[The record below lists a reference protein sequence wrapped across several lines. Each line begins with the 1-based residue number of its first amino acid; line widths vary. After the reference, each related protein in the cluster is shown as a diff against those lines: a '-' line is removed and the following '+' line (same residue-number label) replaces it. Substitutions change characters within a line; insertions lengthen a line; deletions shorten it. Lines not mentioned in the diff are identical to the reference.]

1 MKKEFDKGGTSTI
14 WLNLMIETG
23 AMCEND
29 TSTAILHA
37 ALDEFALRS
46 LEGARTREIARK
58 AGVNHAAICYYFG
71 GKLGIYSR
79 IIELTVEDFKR
90 RYKIYMK
97 EAGEIIR
104 SENPSRE
111 RARELLFFML
121 AMRIKLSVAIPESKK
136 MFLII
141 CREEL
146 YPTAL
151 FEKIWDGIIKPMHD
165 AVSGL
170 VNVAM
175 GGKLSQAEADMR
187 AQMVFGLIIPFIYRG
202 NFSND
207 VEIITEERLSE
218 FEKILKDS
226 LDAMLG

>member
-1 MKKEFDKGGTSTI
+1 MT
-14 WLNLMIETG
+14 ETV
-23 AMCEND
+23 ACENE
-29 TSTAILHA
+29 TSTATAILRA

-79 IIELTVEDFKR
+79 IIELTVEDFQK
-90 RYKIYMK
+90 RYKICLK
-97 EAGEIIR
+97 EAKEIFA
-104 SENPSRE
+104 SQNPSKE

-121 AMRIKLSVAIPESKK
+121 AMRMKLAVAIPESRK

-146 YPTAL
+146 YPT
-151 FEKIWDGIIKPMHD
+151 EMYQKIWDGIIKPMHD
-165 AVSGL
+165 AISGL
-170 VNVAM
+170 VNIAM
-175 GGKLSQAEADMR
+175 GGRLSQTEADMY
-187 AQMVFGLIIPFIYRG
+187 AQMVFGLIIPFIYSG
-202 NFSND
+202 NFSNGKK
-207 VEIITEERLSE
+207 VITEDNLCE

-226 LDAMLG
+226 LDALLA

>member
-1 MKKEFDKGGTSTI
+1 
-14 WLNLMIETG
+14 MIETR
-23 AMCEND
+23 ACENE
-29 TSTAILHA
+29 TSTATAILRA

-79 IIELTVEDFKR
+79 IIELTVEDFQK
-90 RYKIYMK
+90 RYKICLK
-97 EAGEIIR
+97 EAREIFA
-104 SENPSRE
+104 SENPSKE

-121 AMRIKLSVAIPESKK
+121 AMRMKLAVAIPESRK

-146 YPTAL
+146 YPT
-151 FEKIWDGIIKPMHD
+151 EMYQKIWDGIIKPMHD
-165 AVSGL
+165 AISGL
-170 VNVAM
+170 VNIAM
-175 GGKLSQAEADMR
+175 GGRLSQSEADIY
-187 AQMVFGLIIPFIYRG
+187 AQMVFGLIIPFIYSG
-202 NFSND
+202 NFSNGEN
-207 VEIITEERLSE
+207 VITEDNLCE

-226 LDAMLG
+226 LDALLA

>member
-1 MKKEFDKGGTSTI
+1 
-14 WLNLMIETG
+14 MIETR
-23 AMCEND
+23 ACENE
-29 TSTAILHA
+29 TSTATAILRA

-79 IIELTVEDFKR
+79 IIELTVEDFKK
-90 RYKIYMK
+90 RYKICLK
-97 EAGEIIR
+97 EAKEIFA
-104 SENPSRE
+104 SENPSKE

-121 AMRIKLSVAIPESKK
+121 AMRMKLAVAIPESRK

-146 YPTAL
+146 YPT
-151 FEKIWDGIIKPMHD
+151 EMYQKIWDGIIKPMHD
-165 AVSGL
+165 AISGL
-170 VNVAM
+170 VNIAM
-175 GGKLSQAEADMR
+175 GGRLSQSEADIY
-187 AQMVFGLIIPFIYRG
+187 AQMVFGLIIPFIYSG
-202 NFSND
+202 NFSNGEN
-207 VEIITEERLSE
+207 VITEDNLCE

-226 LDAMLG
+226 LDALLA

>member
-1 MKKEFDKGGTSTI
+1 
-14 WLNLMIETG
+14 MIETR
-23 AMCEND
+23 ACENE
-29 TSTAILHA
+29 TSTATAILRA

-79 IIELTVEDFKR
+79 IIELTVEDFKK
-90 RYKIYMK
+90 RYKIYLK
-97 EAGEIIR
+97 EAKEIFA

-121 AMRIKLSVAIPESKK
+121 AMRMKLAVAIPESRK

-146 YPTAL
+146 YPT
-151 FEKIWDGIIKPMHD
+151 EMYQKIWDGIIKPMHD
-165 AVSGL
+165 AISGL
-170 VNVAM
+170 VNIAM
-175 GGKLSQAEADMR
+175 GGRLSQSEADIY
-187 AQMVFGLIIPFIYRG
+187 AQMVFGLIIPFIYSG
-202 NFSND
+202 NFSNGEN
-207 VEIITEERLSE
+207 VITEDNLCE

-226 LDAMLG
+226 LDALLA